1 MQIANILVYYG
12 AIHVSL
18 YRLTARVYCCGYDL
32 SRDISQDPNEV
43 DSYFSDIK
51 KGMEDMAH
59 ALETVGGHVYMHE

>member
-1 MQIANILVYYG
+1 M
-12 AIHVSL
+12 
-18 YRLTARVYCCGYDL
+18 YRCGYDL

-59 ALETVGGHVYMHE
+59 ALETVGGHVDTHE